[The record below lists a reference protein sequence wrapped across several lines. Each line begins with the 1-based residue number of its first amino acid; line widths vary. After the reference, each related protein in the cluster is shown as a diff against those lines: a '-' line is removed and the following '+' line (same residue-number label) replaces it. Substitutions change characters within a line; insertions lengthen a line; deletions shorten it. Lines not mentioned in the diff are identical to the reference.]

1 MDITTIKP
9 TVSQHF
15 DDEIQRFT
23 VFTLISFLL
32 YFKLRKLSK
41 IFLVFVCTFDIED
54 DKFIHIQKIQT
65 VRVECNEIF
74 RQSNT
79 QTDDNICEFVAIQPN
94 ELNSKVFVFYQRKSM
109 KTRKTVN
116 EIEKKT

>member
-23 VFTLISFLL
+23 VLTLISFLL

-54 DKFIHIQKIQT
+54 DKFIHTENTNGSSWMQW
-65 VRVECNEIF
+65 NF
-74 RQSNT
+74 WQSNT
-79 QTDDNICEFVAIQPN
+79 QTDDNICEFVAIQLN
-94 ELNSKVFVFYQRKSM
+94 ELNSLYIYLYLYFTKENQWRK
-109 KTRKTVN
+109 
-116 EIEKKT
+116 EKL